1 MDIFPKAPQESLSPD
16 SRAVYQPPQ
25 QSAYLTPQQAA
36 YQAAQRDEEQPLW
49 QDTQQDNYPPPRQDT
64 QQDIYPHPQQYAHQA
79 VQTPDAPYDDSVKK
93 FRCPGCGST
102 DTVFNAEKGVFICE
116 FCRKETVAVQDD
128 SHQELLNT
136 IGDIK
141 QLDDFKV
148 SAGMSDVVQ
157 SQDEVLSFK
166 CPSCK
171 AELSVAANTD
181 IGSLRCHWCRH
192 LISVADKITNGVR
205 PDGLI
210 PFIIP
215 KEQAM
220 ASIGE
225 YLNKR
230 KFFAHPRFVKDFT
243 IDLIRP
249 VYLPYILT
257 DIKADSSHSGEAA
270 IRLRKYTVKSGKNRR
285 TVYDYE
291 VYKFSRTFNLY
302 INDLMIE
309 ANRSYIQ
316 IPGRM
321 PTNDSRNIINS
332 IQPFDV
338 QKVVDYNPMFLNGD
352 YRAEF
357 RNLNLNDVKQV
368 IQARLDDISMEQA
381 ATATMSHYTHGMK
394 FFMNNVRQQGGK
406 FDYILAPVWLYSYL
420 DHRNQ
425 LNYICVNGQTG
436 ETAASV
442 PINKTKLFLVSA
454 VIEIAA
460 IILFILLLLA

>member
-1 MDIFPKAPQESLSPD
+1 METD
-16 SRAVYQPPQ
+16 S
-25 QSAYLTPQQAA
+25 
-36 YQAAQRDEEQPLW
+36 
-49 QDTQQDNYPPPRQDT
+49 
-64 QQDIYPHPQQYAHQA
+64 
-79 VQTPDAPYDDSVKK
+79 SVKK

-102 DTVFNAEKGVFICE
+102 DTVYNAERGVFICE
-116 FCRKETVAVQDD
+116 FCRKETAAKQDA

-136 IGDIK
+136 IDDIK

-148 SAGMSDVVQ
+148 SPGMSDITQ
-157 SQDEVLSFK
+157 PEDEVLSFK

-171 AELSVAANTD
+171 ALLSVAADTN

-210 PFIIP
+210 PFTIP

-220 ASIGE
+220 DYIGE
-225 YLNKR
+225 YLRKR
-230 KFFAHPRFVKDFT
+230 KFFAHPKFVRDFT

-257 DIKADSSHSGEAA
+257 DIKANSSHNGEAA
-270 IRLRKYTVKSGKNRR
+270 KRLRKYTVGSGDSRK

-291 VYKFSRTFNLY
+291 LYNFTRKFDLY
-302 INDLMIE
+302 INDLMVE
-309 ANRSYIQ
+309 ANKSYIQ
-316 IPGRM
+316 IPGGALN
-321 PTNDSRNIINS
+321 NDSRNIINS

-338 QKVVDYNPMFLNGD
+338 QKVVDYSPIFLNGD

-368 IQARLDDISMEQA
+368 IQAQLDDISMQQA
-381 ATATMSHYTHGMK
+381 AAVTMTEYDHGMK
-394 FFMNNVRQQGGK
+394 FYLNDVKQQAGK
-406 FDYILAPVWLYSYL
+406 FDYVLAPVWLYSYL
-420 DHRNQ
+420 DHNNQ

-436 ETAASV
+436 ETAASI
-442 PINKTKLFLVSA
+442 PINKTKLLIVSV

-460 IILFILLLLA
+460 IFLLIILLFA